1 MVQTPAKSQR
11 ARNRQ
16 AYNLLKKQSATSNGS
31 LPLNGQSLKHSA
43 SMWQSLSSKQLLE
56 MSETELSDLEQNLSQ
71 SEKVQLAQKLQAAL
85 MEVSQQPVLNWSQ
98 PKQTL
103 PSFPPEA
110 PIPSI
115 DASSDVTSTGSHQ
128 ENISYTAR
136 SEDEPPSY
144 VALLTPLSGKH
155 LRQMQDIEMLLALV
169 AGGFEMAAEMSGSVN
184 FRKDADTIGKYGEKV
199 AESWARLGRKYP
211 WMYKAIDRV
220 CGVSQAGSMMASTG
234 LLIRELMKN
243 HGITLPTIRR
253 TRVEPQPVP
262 IEHAA

>member
-1 MVQTPAKSQR
+1 MQE
-11 ARNRQ
+11 
-16 AYNLLKKQSATSNGS
+16 
-31 LPLNGQSLKHSA
+31 
-43 SMWQSLSSKQLLE
+43 WQSLSSKQLLE
-56 MSETELSDLEQNLSQ
+56 MTETELADLEQNLSQ
-71 SEKVQLAQKLQAAL
+71 AEKVQLAQKLQQAL
-85 MEVSQQPVLNWSQ
+85 MQDQSSQPLQWNWSA
-98 PKQTL
+98 KSQTSL
-103 PSFPPEA
+103 NSPPDQHTPSTAE
-110 PIPSI
+110 SLEE
-115 DASSDVTSTGSHQ
+115 TSTASQ
-128 ENISYTAR
+128 PENTGYIER
-136 SEDEPPSY
+136 SADEPPSY

-169 AGGFEMAAEMSGSVN
+169 AGGFEMAAEMSGKVN

-211 WMYKAIDRV
+211 WMFKAIDRV

-253 TRVEPQPVP
+253 SRVEPQPVP